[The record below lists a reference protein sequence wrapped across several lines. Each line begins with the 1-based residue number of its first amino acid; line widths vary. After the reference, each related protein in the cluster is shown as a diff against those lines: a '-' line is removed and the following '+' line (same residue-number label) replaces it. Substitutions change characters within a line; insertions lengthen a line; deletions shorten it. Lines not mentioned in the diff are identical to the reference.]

1 MKSLF
6 FNLFICLF
14 LTSCNTDAAQKNEIG
29 QRSPTDLVP
38 EPDLNIRLEG
48 AKQIIDSNLIN
59 AKQAALKYIK
69 VEGEKTPRL
78 VEISNEED
86 NETEYY
92 IYKDSTKAVKAI
104 LDIVSSKSGDWY
116 LETRHYFD
124 KNGQVFAFQKDL
136 NTFYNSDC
144 ASDGKSISVA
154 TIEYLQRGK
163 IVSKFIS
170 KKDAKDVKITNE
182 KCSFQDRETPV
193 YMSLADWSKATK
205 IDLSNQ

>member
-6 FNLFICLF
+6 LHLFICLL
-14 LTSCNTDAAQKNEIG
+14 LTSCNTDTAQKNEMA

-48 AKQIIDSNLIN
+48 AKYIIDSTLI
-59 AKQAALKYIK
+59 KTKEAALKYIK
-69 VEGEKTPRL
+69 VEGENTPRL

-92 IYKDSTKAVKAI
+92 IYKDSTKVVRAI
-104 LDIVSSKSGDWY
+104 LELVASKSGDWY

-124 KNGQVFAFQKDL
+124 EKGQILAFQKDL

-154 TIEYLQRGK
+154 TIEYLQGGK
-163 IVSKFIS
+163 IVSKMIT
-170 KKDAKDVKITNE
+170 KKDAKGVKIKNE
-182 KCSFQDRETPV
+182 KCSFQDRETPA
-193 YMSLADWSKATK
+193 YMSLADWSKANK
-205 IDLSNQ
+205 IDLSKQ